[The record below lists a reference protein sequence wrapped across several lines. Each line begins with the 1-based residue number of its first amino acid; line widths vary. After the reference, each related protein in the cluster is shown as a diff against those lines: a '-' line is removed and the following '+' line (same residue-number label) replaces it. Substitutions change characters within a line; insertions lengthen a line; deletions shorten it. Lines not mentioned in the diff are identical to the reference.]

1 MIYGLTGAS
10 GTSKTTLG
18 RELSKRLDIPFVP
31 TSITEMAADLGL
43 PSPVAPLNLNDRTVC
58 QVELLTAMCKFL
70 ESLPHPC
77 IIDRTPLDLLAYM
90 LAEVHMHAHID
101 ASEILMGVIN
111 DYSLYCI
118 GIAKRFLTVI
128 YCLEPLPTYEVDSKR
143 PAWNPAYHRHVQW
156 LIKGVMAEL
165 SGFAPHFTV
174 PAMSLEERTE
184 LVGNSISSHMDAIQ
198 KQREA
203 AVLH

>member
-10 GTSKTTLG
+10 GTGKTTLG
-18 RELSKRLDIPFVP
+18 RELSKRLGIPFLP

-43 PSPVAPLNLNDRTVC
+43 PSPVAQLNLNDRTVL

-90 LAEVHMHAHID
+90 LAEVHMHAHIG
-101 ASEILMGVIN
+101 ASETLIKVIN
-111 DYSLYCI
+111 DYSLYCV

-143 PAWNPAYHRHVQW
+143 PAWNPAYHRHVQC
-156 LIKGVMAEL
+156 LIKGAMMEL
-165 SGFAPHFTV
+165 SSFVPYFTV
-174 PAMSLEERTE
+174 PAMPLEERAE
-184 LVGNSISSHMDAIQ
+184 LVGASITSHIDAIQ
-198 KQREA
+198 KQREGA
-203 AVLH
+203 MIH